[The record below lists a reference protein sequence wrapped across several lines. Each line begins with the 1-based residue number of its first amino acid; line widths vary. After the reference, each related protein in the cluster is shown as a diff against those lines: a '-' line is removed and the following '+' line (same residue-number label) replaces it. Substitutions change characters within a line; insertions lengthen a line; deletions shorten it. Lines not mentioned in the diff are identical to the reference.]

1 MREDLAQAILGMYEA
16 IQRAADEQSKL
27 GHKDQGRRSGIT
39 SGKHLDP
46 LVRIIKNDLI
56 DRDFNPDEI
65 FDTGRQCVLP
75 GWFRPTN
82 NWDLLAFDCGEL
94 VAAIELKSIGS
105 SFGNNANNRAEE
117 SIGSAVDTL
126 EAFKSELFGSC
137 KIPPVMGY
145 VMIVRD
151 CPESRNRGKTA
162 YSPHFPI
169 DPMFENASF
178 LERFRLLCER
188 LRKASLYNAV
198 WFVVAD
204 PVSGT
209 AVEPDEA
216 MTYEVFRENL
226 VSGLRIHRAARK
238 GGGSSPL

>member
-1 MREDLAQAILGMYEA
+1 
-16 IQRAADEQSKL
+16 
-27 GHKDQGRRSGIT
+27 
-39 SGKHLDP
+39 
-46 LVRIIKNDLI
+46 
-56 DRDFNPDEI
+56 
-65 FDTGRQCVLP
+65 
-75 GWFRPTN
+75 
-82 NWDLLAFDCGEL
+82 
-94 VAAIELKSIGS
+94 
-105 SFGNNANNRAEE
+105 
-117 SIGSAVDTL
+117 
-126 EAFKSELFGSC
+126 
-137 KIPPVMGY
+137 
-145 VMIVRD
+145 MIVRD

-238 GGGSSPL
+238 GGGASPL